1 MKESMQISFTYKEGQ
16 NKKQEEEF
24 LKLSPAERV
33 IQFFILSERML
44 FFPTKNKKK
53 PSSNNFVIS
62 FDKHGK

>member
-1 MKESMQISFTYKEGQ
+1 MQISYTNKEEQ

-24 LKLSPAERV
+24 LKLSPTERV

-44 FFPTKNKKK
+44 FFPTKNTKK

-62 FDKHGK
+62 LDKHGK